1 MAALLPTTEDVRKA
15 REQAVAVLNTAAE
28 SVRTPLLAALGAG
41 DLATQAVID
50 AVNKART
57 KVNEGTTSAKETVDT
72 LPKDLAGLREKVDAA
87 ELRKLV
93 DEYTEAAQKL
103 YHKLADQGE
112 DALAKLK
119 SDPRVGKAIDQL
131 EESIATLQER
141 VGDVAGDARE
151 LAEEVLSKVTRRTRV
166 VGEKTASAVERV
178 TEDAALTVEEVGG
191 EVASDVRNASR
202 KAASR
207 TAPRKPAATRSAAAT
222 QATPTTPATRKTN
235 GSPKT
240 AK

>member
-15 REQAVAVLNTAAE
+15 REQAIAVLNTAADGI
-28 SVRTPLLAALGAG
+28 RTPLLAALGAG
-41 DLATQAVID
+41 DLATQAVVD

-57 KVNEGTTSAKETVDT
+57 KVGEGTTSAKETVDT
-72 LPKDLAGLREKVDAA
+72 LPRDLAGLRDKVDPA

-93 DEYTEAAQKL
+93 DEYTIAAQKL
-103 YHKLADQGE
+103 YQKLADQGE
-112 DALAKLK
+112 GALTKLK
-119 SDPRVGKAIDQL
+119 ADPRVGKAIDQL
-131 EESIATLQER
+131 EDAIATLQDR

-151 LAEEVLSKVTRRTRV
+151 LAEEVLSKVTRRTRIA
-166 VGEKTASAVERV
+166 GEKAAAKVEQV
-178 TEDAALTVEEVGG
+178 AEDAALTVEEVGG
-191 EVASDVRNASR
+191 EVAEDVRNATR

-207 TAPRKPAATRSAAAT
+207 TAPRKPATTTRTTTGTAAT
-222 QATPTTPATRKTN
+222 AATRKTN